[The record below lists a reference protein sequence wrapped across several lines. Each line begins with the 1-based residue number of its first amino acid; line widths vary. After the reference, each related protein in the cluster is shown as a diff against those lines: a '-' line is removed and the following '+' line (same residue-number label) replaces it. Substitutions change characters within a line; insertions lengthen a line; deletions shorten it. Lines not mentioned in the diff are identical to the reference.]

1 MNQKNGYQELE
12 YDVLIV
18 GAGMV
23 GSALAAALGQ
33 TSLKVG
39 VIEAKTRQ
47 EKTARDD
54 GRASAL
60 ALGTVQILD
69 RIGAWKAMRSLG
81 VSPIQQIQISD
92 EQFPMVA
99 TLRRE
104 EIQVEALGYVVENWV
119 TSSALEQVLA
129 KQTDIHTFCPA
140 KIKSMATHRDRVEV
154 NLDWEGQEQPLSAQ
168 LLVGADGRNSWVR
181 QWANLPMDA
190 VEYDQVLIVSN
201 ITTEFSHSQTGYER
215 FHHSG
220 PFAVLPM
227 TPSPQAPDSPR
238 SCVVWTAR
246 KAERDR
252 LVSLDDSAFM
262 AAMQPRLPKEMGQVL
277 SVTPRSCYVPR
288 RQHVR
293 QYAAQRLTLV
303 GDAAHA
309 THPLGGQGFNMGM
322 RDVAALSSLLI
333 EAHIQG
339 KDLGS
344 SGLLERYQQQRKTDN
359 ETVLTATDL
368 ANRMF
373 SNDWLPL
380 QWIRDLGLVGID
392 QLLPVKQA
400 FMQYA
405 MGLADGLPR

>member
-1 MNQKNGYQELE
+1 MNQKNGHQELE

-23 GSALAAALGQ
+23 GSSLAAALGQ
-33 TSLKVG
+33 TSLRVG
-39 VIEAKTRQ
+39 IIEAKTRQ
-47 EKTARDD
+47 ERVNGDD

-60 ALGTVQILD
+60 ALGSVQILD
-69 RIGAWKAMRSLG
+69 RIGAWKVMRSLG
-81 VSPIQQIQISD
+81 VSPIEQVQISD
-92 EQFPMVA
+92 EQFPLVA

-119 TSSALEQVLA
+119 TSNALEQVLA
-129 KQTDIHTFCPA
+129 QQTDVHTFCPA

-154 NLDWEGQEQPLSAQ
+154 LLDWDGKEQPLTAQ
-168 LLVGADGRNSWVR
+168 LLVGADGRQSWVR
-181 QWANLPMDA
+181 QWANLPMNS

-201 ITTEFSHSQTGYER
+201 VITEFSHSQTGYER
-215 FHHSG
+215 FHRSG

-227 TPSPQAPDSPR
+227 TPSPEAPDLSR
-238 SCVVWTAR
+238 SCVVWTA
-246 KAERDR
+246 KKEERDR
-252 LVSLDDSAFM
+252 LMSLDDRAFM
-262 AAMQPRLPKEMGQVL
+262 EAMQPRLPKEMGQL
-277 SVTPRSCYVPR
+277 RSITPRSCYVPR

-293 QYAAQRLTLV
+293 QYAAQRLTLI

-309 THPLGGQGFNMGM
+309 THPVGGQGFNMGM

-339 KDLGS
+339 KDLGDRD
-344 SGLLERYQQQRKTDN
+344 LLQRYQQQRQPDN

-368 ANRMF
+368 ANRVF

-380 QWIRDLGLVGID
+380 QWMRDLGLVGID
-392 QLLPVKQA
+392 RFLPVKKVLIE
-400 FMQYA
+400 YA

>member
-1 MNQKNGYQELE
+1 MNQKNDYQELE

-47 EKTARDD
+47 QRSAQDD
-54 GRASAL
+54 GRATAL
-60 ALGTVQILD
+60 ALGSVQILN
-69 RIGAWKAMRSLG
+69 RIGAWKIMRSLG
-81 VSPIQQIQISD
+81 VSPIHQIQISD
-92 EQFPMVA
+92 ENFPSVA

-104 EIQVEALGYVVENWV
+104 EIQVEALGYVVENSV
-119 TSSALEQVLA
+119 TTKALEQVVDE
-129 KQTDIHTFCPA
+129 KTDVRTFCPA
-140 KIKSMATHRDRVEV
+140 KLQSITTYSDRLEV
-154 NLDWEGQEQPLSAQ
+154 NVDWNGQEQSLTTQ
-168 LLVGADGRNSWVR
+168 LLVGADGKKSWVR

-190 VEYDQVLIVSN
+190 LEYDQVLLVSRVN
-201 ITTEFSHSQTGYER
+201 TEFSHTQTGYER
-215 FHHSG
+215 FHRSG

-227 TPSPQAPDSPR
+227 NPSPETPDIPR

-252 LVSLDDSAFM
+252 LMSLDDRAFM
-262 AAMQPRLPKEMGQVL
+262 KAMQPRMPQEMGEVL
-277 SVTPRSCYVPR
+277 SVSPRSCYIPC

-293 QYAAQRLTLV
+293 QYTGPRLTLV
-303 GDAAHA
+303 GDAAHS
-309 THPLGGQGFNMGM
+309 THPLGGQGLNLGM
-322 RDVAALSSLLI
+322 RDVAALSSLLV

-344 SGLLERYQQQRKTDN
+344 SELLERYQKQRKTDN

-373 SNDWLPL
+373 SNNWLPL

-392 QLLPVKQA
+392 KLLPVKQV
-400 FMQYA
+400 FMRYA
-405 MGLADGLPR
+405 MGMANGLPR